1 MCCTRLC
8 SPDLTMSC
16 YQDDGLH
23 NKREALP
30 ENFMDCPWN
39 FQKWTEEVR
48 HSGRYTWML
57 SYSLNM
63 AKEDRNQFLV
73 FQKKHQ
79 SLYIGCKLNLVY
91 LFSLTISHVSPVT
104 VAQTRIFFKKHPL
117 IYMEYLQYLIVAIEI
132 ISFGKVQ
139 VNIRFIVFIEYWLCS
154 HSSL

>member
-1 MCCTRLC
+1 
-8 SPDLTMSC
+8 
-16 YQDDGLH
+16 
-23 NKREALP
+23 
-30 ENFMDCPWN
+30 
-39 FQKWTEEVR
+39 
-48 HSGRYTWML
+48 ML

-139 VNIRFIVFIEYWLCS
+139 VNIRFIVFIEY
-154 HSSL
+154 